1 MIAHNLFR
9 FDFFFFLKGVRASSW
24 RTRDISIGGSNPT
37 DINFANNCNQIA
49 FIDTFK
55 YFQQSLVFLAKTMA
69 EEEKE
74 AVKIGCKNSLLSGP
88 KLARM
93 FNECTKEDQKWVL
106 TYLFLGKD
114 VITYEMITRFDSLD
128 ISPEENQ
135 FFLPH

>member
-1 MIAHNLFR
+1 
-9 FDFFFFLKGVRASSW
+9 
-24 RTRDISIGGSNPT
+24 
-37 DINFANNCNQIA
+37 
-49 FIDTFK
+49 
-55 YFQQSLVFLAKTMA
+55 MA

-74 AVKIGCKNSLLSGP
+74 AVKIGCKNFLLSGP

-106 TYLFLGKD
+106 TYLFFGKH